1 MSKLWVLCKS
11 ATYLA
16 YNCCVLLLLPC
27 TSGGAC
33 GPYPECV
40 QAFRSH
46 LAVPNMVKYL
56 TWAVTQAPR
65 LTERVILYQPIER
78 PNATRITLT
87 SNAAVK
93 EISNSDAFYSQFGNS
108 FEAIKVKCQY
118 LTVWANNC
126 LLTLF
131 IQTED
136 NAYCCQQ
143 CSVVATVPL
152 HGPSMQ
158 LF

>member
-1 MSKLWVLCKS
+1 MSTLWVLCKS

-33 GPYPECV
+33 GPYPERV

-46 LAVPNMVKYL
+46 LAVPSIVNIVKYL

-65 LTERVILYQPIER
+65 LTERVTLYQPIER

-87 SNAAVK
+87 GNAAVK
-93 EISNSDAFYSQFGNS
+93 EISNSDAFYSQSGNS
-108 FEAIKVKCQY
+108 FEAIKVNFQQ
-118 LTVWANNC
+118 LPVWANNC

-136 NAYCCQQ
+136 NAYSC
-143 CSVVATVPL
+143 
-152 HGPSMQ
+152 
-158 LF
+158 